1 MKKLGWILIVLV
13 FWTCAPK
20 GDPDFLEARQIFDN
34 FDSILSPIAFSKTYY
49 YHKNSE
55 DVWLDEN
62 NQPATIDIPYQDHF
76 LAFGTTF
83 AETQKGKG
91 VNTRMVSRF
100 QKGRNTQIFYELDAI
115 LFQDKNLTKPIYI
128 VWRDSNK
135 TVIQTKLF
143 DPQGEL
149 LQLGSKNFIE
159 D

>member
-1 MKKLGWILIVLV
+1 
-13 FWTCAPK
+13 
-20 GDPDFLEARQIFDN
+20 
-34 FDSILSPIAFSKTYY
+34 
-49 YHKNSE
+49 
-55 DVWLDEN
+55 
-62 NQPATIDIPYQDHF
+62 
-76 LAFGTTF
+76 
-83 AETQKGKG
+83 
-91 VNTRMVSRF
+91 MVSRF

-115 LFQDKNLTKPIYI
+115 LFHDQNLTKPIYI